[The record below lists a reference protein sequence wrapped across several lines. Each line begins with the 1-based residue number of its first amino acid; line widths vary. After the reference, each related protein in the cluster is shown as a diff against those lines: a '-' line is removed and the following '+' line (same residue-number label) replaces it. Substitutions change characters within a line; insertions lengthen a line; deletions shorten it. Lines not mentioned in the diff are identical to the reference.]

1 MSVRVPD
8 RGQSKADFIH
18 NAIRLRKEVT
28 ELLLRDFGIK
38 GKVYDEIKTARIDEA
53 THERF
58 LRVIGHYAMRETD
71 RRELED
77 IICNCS
83 YDEKTIE
90 QYPTWLID
98 YFRKSILRCLE
109 ALMNNLYLGNSI
121 YITGESEYQK
131 RREHWNAAI
140 GCVYS
145 MAGWLD
151 YVRQTLPVDANK
163 YDRYLDRCQREID
176 MLRGIK
182 KADNAIING
191 IRKKKG
197 NRA

>member
-145 MAGWLD
+145 MGGLIMSGKRCPWT
-151 YVRQTLPVDANK
+151 QTSMTDTLTAASG
-163 YDRYLDRCQREID
+163 RLTCCAES
-176 MLRGIK
+176 
-182 KADNAIING
+182 
-191 IRKKKG
+191 RK
-197 NRA
+197 RITP